1 MPKSRTSIR
10 SSSSSKRSS
19 SSSKMSSSSSSS
31 RKKTTTRKQPKGV
44 PMPVEHIKRIV
55 NGEKDLYVKVLHRNF
70 EHEDAFVAMLSQL
83 SFKKPNEPYSFWGK
97 IYTWQDAVQKAL
109 PHSRPKM

>member
-1 MPKSRTSIR
+1 MPKSRSTRRSS

-19 SSSKMSSSSSSS
+19 SSSSS
-31 RKKTTTRKQPKGV
+31 RKKKTTMRKQPKGV

-55 NGEKDLYVKVLHRNF
+55 NGEKDLYVKVLHKNF

>member
-1 MPKSRTSIR
+1 MPKSRSTRRSS

-19 SSSKMSSSSSSS
+19 SSSSS
-31 RKKTTTRKQPKGV
+31 RKKKTTMRKQPKGV

>member
-1 MPKSRTSIR
+1 M
-10 SSSSSKRSS
+10 
-19 SSSKMSSSSSSS
+19 
-31 RKKTTTRKQPKGV
+31 RKQPKGV

-55 NGEKDLYVKVLHRNF
+55 NGEKYLYVKVLHRNF

-97 IYTWQDAVQKAL
+97 IYTLQDAVQKAL